1 MSRVPL
7 THTAGYA
14 LGLVALTNAMSLL
27 DRNILAILS
36 PRIKHDIGVGDAEMG
51 LLYGTVF
58 ALFFALFSL
67 PLGRLADGWVRTRL
81 LGITLA
87 FWSVA
92 TALAAA
98 AHGFALL
105 ALSRLGVGIGEGA
118 AQPAGFSLVFD
129 HYAKPRRG
137 FATAV
142 IAAAIALGLGG
153 SSVLGGVAADWWDHL
168 YAGGAAPLGLKG
180 WQFAFLVAA
189 LPGFILAALLWR
201 MPEPRRGR
209 LDGIDSPPDPHPFRA
224 SLAVL
229 GAVTPGFNWLAFA
242 IRRAGARYWSVN
254 LVATILVVAG
264 AMVLTRITSTLSP
277 RPPLHFGALAVS
289 PHALQWGVVGFG
301 ALVVVNLL
309 QRLRLAD
316 RPTYE
321 VITRSP
327 ALLLCMGIAALQ
339 MMINYG
345 TMGFTPSFLMKHYG
359 LSPATTGL
367 QFGVLAGALGIIGPM
382 LAGPLSDRINS
393 RFPGAGRAGVTL
405 VSLGVSPLIAIW
417 VYHAP
422 DPATFYTRFVLYS
435 LILTA
440 WYPPLL
446 ALMFGQVLPRMR
458 GITTSLYIIV
468 YTLFGIGIGPFVVGM
483 IADANGGDLAAAILS
498 INWVA
503 PAIVVMLIALALCA
517 RRDEERLI
525 ERARRGGE
533 VLTLE
538 PMRNAQPQAAGAAG
552 GALEDSARP

>member
-1 MSRVPL
+1 MNRARL
-7 THTAGYA
+7 TRTAGYA
-14 LGLVALTNAMSLL
+14 LALVALTNAMSLL
-27 DRNILAILS
+27 DRNILAILA
-36 PRIKHDIGVGDAEMG
+36 PRIKHDIGIGDAEMG

-58 ALFFALFSL
+58 ALFYALFSL

-98 AHGFALL
+98 AQGFALL

-153 SSVLGGVAADWWDHL
+153 SSVLGGVTADWWDHL
-168 YAGGAAPLGLKG
+168 HPDGGAPLGLKG

-201 MPEPRRGR
+201 LPEPRRGQ
-209 LDGIDSPPDPHPFRA
+209 LDGIESPPDPHPFRA
-224 SLAVL
+224 SLALL
-229 GAVTPGFNWLAFA
+229 GAVTPGANWFALAR
-242 IRRAGARYWSVN
+242 RRAGPRYWSVN
-254 LVATILVVAG
+254 LVATVLVVAG
-264 AMVLTRITSTLSP
+264 AIVLTRFTSALSP
-277 RPPLHFGALAVS
+277 RPPLRFGALSVS
-289 PHALQWGVVGFG
+289 PHVLQWGVVGFG

-316 RPTYE
+316 RPTFE

-327 ALLLCMGIAALQ
+327 ALLLCMGVGALQ

-359 LSPATTGL
+359 LSPAATGL
-367 QFGVLAGALGIIGPM
+367 QFGVLAGVLGIIGP
-382 LAGPLSDRINS
+382 LIAGPLSDRINV
-393 RFPGAGRAGVTL
+393 RYPAAGRAYVTL

-422 DPATFYTRFVLYS
+422 SPAVFYLRFVLYS
-435 LILTA
+435 LVLTA
-440 WYPPLL
+440 WYPPLY
-446 ALMFGQVLPRMR
+446 ALMLEQVLPRMR

-483 IADANGGDLAAAILS
+483 ISDANGGDLAAAILAV
-498 INWVA
+498 NWVA
-503 PAIVVMLIALALCA
+503 PAIVVMLVALAL
-517 RRDEERLI
+517 RVRGDEEQLI
-525 ERARRGGE
+525 ERARLGGE
-533 VLTLE
+533 VLS
-538 PMRNAQPQAAGAAG
+538 GARVTPA
-552 GALEDSARP
+552 S

>member
-1 MSRVPL
+1 MSRARL

-14 LGLVALTNAMSLL
+14 LALVALTNTMSLL

-36 PRIKHDIGVGDAEMG
+36 PRIKHDIGIGDAEMG

-58 ALFFALFSL
+58 ALFYALFSL

-92 TALAAA
+92 TGLAAA

-118 AQPAGFSLVFD
+118 AQPAGFSLVMD

-137 FATAV
+137 FAMGV

-153 SSVLGGVAADWWDHL
+153 SLVLGGVAADWWDHRNG
-168 YAGGAAPLGLKG
+168 GGAAPLGLKG

-189 LPGFILAALLWR
+189 LPGFVLAALLYQ
-201 MPEPRRGR
+201 MPEPQRGR
-209 LDGIDSPPDPHPFRA
+209 LDRITSPPDPHPFQA
-224 SLAVL
+224 SLALL
-229 GAVTPGFNWLAFA
+229 GAVTPGANWLALA
-242 IRRAGARYWSVN
+242 VRGAGARYWTLN
-254 LVATILVVAG
+254 LMATILIVA
-264 AMVLTRITSTLSP
+264 AAVVLTRITSALSP
-277 RPPLHFGALAVS
+277 RPPLHFGFAAVS
-289 PHALQWGVVGFG
+289 PHALQWAVVGFG

-316 RPTYE
+316 RPTF
-321 VITRSP
+321 VCVTRSP
-327 ALLLCMGIAALQ
+327 ALLLCLGVAALQ

-359 LSPATTGL
+359 LSPAATGL
-367 QFGVLAGALGIIGPM
+367 QFGLLAAALGIVGPM
-382 LAGPLSDRINS
+382 IAGPLSDRINA
-393 RFPGAGRAGVTL
+393 RFPGAGRVYVTL
-405 VSLGVSPLIAIW
+405 VSLGVSPLIALW

-422 DPATFYTRFVLYS
+422 DPGSFYARFVPYS
-435 LILTA
+435 LVLTA
-440 WYPPLL
+440 WYPPLY
-446 ALMFGQVLPRMR
+446 AIMFEQVLPRMR
-458 GITTSLYIIV
+458 GITASLYLIV

-483 IADANGGDLAAAILS
+483 IADANGGNLATAILS

-503 PAIVVMLIALALCA
+503 PAIVVMLIALAL
-517 RRDEERLI
+517 RVKRDEAGLL
-525 ERARRGGE
+525 ERARHGGE
-533 VLTLE
+533 ILGAV
-538 PMRNAQPQAAGAAG
+538 PAAPAA
-552 GALEDSARP
+552 